1 MISFNFEE
9 LARDFPK
16 IDSQKMYMFLM
27 YAISQKEDVEK
38 HLAICYYLYFR
49 DPYIVGA
56 DHLIRWHLIQALK
69 LSPYDERVLKNWI
82 FGVYSG
88 NPDCPFTK
96 KELEDYKCRLYQSE
110 SYKL

>member
-56 DHLIRWHLIQALK
+56 DHLIR
-69 LSPYDERVLKNWI
+69 
-82 FGVYSG
+82 
-88 NPDCPFTK
+88 
-96 KELEDYKCRLYQSE
+96 
-110 SYKL
+110 